1 MSNTQPDD
9 SRVAA
14 GSNVGTA
21 GPFRVLWLLVLPVLL
36 VGLASCGSGPE
47 ARAAYEGTPEGRPPG
62 LGSSVPD
69 PKEVIETKP
78 AGALPDFLAAM
89 TGPAKERVT
98 RQYQGAVDHYDEYQH
113 IPCYCGCA
121 IYATPHKHLGECF
134 IKGIADNG
142 EVTFTDHSTTC
153 DQCQTAAQMTIDGLS
168 AGTPLKDIRTAV
180 FDKLSYT
187 QIWTDTD
194 PVP

>member
-1 MSNTQPDD
+1 LSNTQPGNSGAASH
-9 SRVAA
+9 SRD
-14 GSNVGTA
+14 TA

-36 VGLASCGSGPE
+36 IGIASCDSGPA
-47 ARAAYEGTPEGRPPG
+47 ARAAYAGIPEGKPPG

-69 PKEVIETKP
+69 PKEVVETRPK
-78 AGALPDFLAAM
+78 GALPDFLASM

-98 RQYQGAVDHYDEYQH
+98 LQYQGAVDHYDAYSH

-121 IYATPHKHLGECF
+121 VYATPHKHLGDCF
-134 IKGIADNG
+134 VKEMKSNG
-142 EVTFTDHSTTC
+142 EVTFTDHSTSC
-153 DQCQTAAQMTIDGLS
+153 DQCQTAAQMTLDGIA

-187 QIWTDTD
+187 GIWTDTD

>member
-1 MSNTQPDD
+1 MSNTHTND
-9 SRVAA
+9 SRAA
-14 GSNVGTA
+14 VHSRDTA

-36 VGLASCGSGPE
+36 IGIASCDSGPA
-47 ARAAYEGTPEGRPPG
+47 ARAAYAGIPEGKPPA

-69 PKEVIETKP
+69 PKEVVETKSK
-78 AGALPDFLAAM
+78 GTLPDFLAAM

-98 RQYQGAVDHYDEYQH
+98 LQYQGAVDHYDTYSH

-121 IYATPHKHLGECF
+121 IYATPHKHLGDCF
-134 IKGIADNG
+134 VKEMKSNG
-142 EVTFTDHSTTC
+142 EVTFTDHSTSC
-153 DQCQTAAQMTIDGLS
+153 DQCQTAAQMTIDGIA

-187 QIWTDTD
+187 GIWTDTD

>member
-1 MSNTQPDD
+1 MSDTQPTNPL
-9 SRVAA
+9 AA
-14 GSNVGTA
+14 PGSSTTA
-21 GPFRVLWLLVLPVLL
+21 RPFRVLWLLVLPVLL
-36 VGLASCGSGPE
+36 IGIASCGTGPS
-47 ARAAYEGTPEGRPPG
+47 ARAAYEGIPEGKPPG
-62 LGSSVPD
+62 LGGSVPD
-69 PKEVIETKP
+69 PKEVIETKT

-98 RQYQGAVDHYDEYQH
+98 RQYQGAVDHYDSYKH

-134 IKGIADNG
+134 IKDIAANG
-142 EVTFTDHSTTC
+142 DVTFTDHSTSC
-153 DQCQTAAQMTIDGLS
+153 DQCQTAAQMTLDGTA
-168 AGTPLKDIRTAV
+168 AGTPLKDIRTDV

-187 QIWTDTD
+187 GIWTDTD